1 MVERTSNPKPLN
13 IAKSRSGAV
22 TVMKFSGDLDLQS
35 LPEAKKSLADLM
47 DAGQVKILLDVEKV
61 DYIDSSGLG
70 FLIGSLKRVRE
81 LKGEM
86 KLVGLNAYMLGI
98 FRLIHL
104 DYVLPIFDSVEK
116 AMASF
121 EEKKGRAK
129 QAAH

>member
-1 MVERTSNPKPLN
+1 MVERTSSPKPLN
-13 IAKSRSGAV
+13 IAKSRNGAV

-121 EEKKGRAK
+121 EEKKGRAR